1 MKNSKKLFSL
11 LISLVLVLSLYQPGI
26 AADVFNAAVSFN
38 QSSLSAGE
46 LTATFAVAASG
57 SDNVIM
63 SVNYYRSD
71 GTLESFNAQ
80 NVTPAL
86 TSGYYISQASLSLA
100 IPDDI
105 AFGDYVK
112 AIVISAETLQPATYL
127 SDNTL
132 YCTMGLDPDVTYD
145 GLVDRYYTLDS
156 PDGSIALTSLTG
168 SANRDLIVAEEGSI
182 FRLKDMGEGEYA
194 FENGEKYTD
203 RLKQNDET
211 TPRMGVY
218 IPSSATQRWLLDEY
232 EDGYSI
238 QSVSNSTYL
247 AIVDGE
253 VVLSDTPYAFTL
265 TLRGDTP
272 FSLATALDGF
282 ALLTEAQQ
290 TRYVEI
296 FTSVGASVFP
306 YAENGSTS
314 FLARSEAALTTLYA
328 EKDSMTAEEQRDKLL
343 EIMSKPL
350 YYSSS
355 STLTCDVKD
364 IPTLPDT
371 DVTITQ
377 ADPVQTT
384 HYIWDLGTVS
394 CYLIKVTYTTSTT
407 SQTVSVYT
415 TDPDYGNVQNSI
427 EALGN
432 FPYFYRQYIKN
443 MYVYESNNNTYNC
456 GGEELFV
463 LVSWVVD
470 VEGITRGFAHELGH
484 SLDMMANGNLSNS
497 STHWCQG
504 SKWQSCV
511 ADDIVTISGYGNSNY
526 YEGIAEFSRLYMA
539 SYNDR
544 DRMLGMEQLFPNQ
557 LASFNR
563 LLTKV
568 GGPVLYGG
576 TE

>member
-11 LISLVLVLSLYQPGI
+11 LIALVLVLSLYQPGI
-26 AADVFNAAVSFN
+26 AADVFNAGVSFD
-38 QSSLSAGE
+38 QSSLVSGE
-46 LTATFAVAASG
+46 LTATIAVAASA
-57 SDNVIM
+57 SDDVLL
-63 SVNYYRSD
+63 SVNFYRSD
-71 GTLESFNAQ
+71 GSLETFNAQ
-80 NVTPAL
+80 RVTPTL
-86 TSGYYISQASLSLA
+86 TSGYYISQASLSLT

-105 AFGDYVK
+105 AFGDYIK

-145 GLVDRYYTLDS
+145 GLSERYYTLDS
-156 PDGSIALTSLTG
+156 PDGSIALTGSEGYDLTV
-168 SANRDLIVAEEGSI
+168 SDEGSI
-182 FRLKDMGEGEYA
+182 LRLKDMGEGEYA
-194 FENGEKYTD
+194 FENGEKSTD
-203 RLKQNDET
+203 RLTQGEESVCMDE
-211 TPRMGVY
+211 Y
-218 IPSSATQRWLLDEY
+218 ISGSATQRWLLDEY
-232 EDGYSI
+232 DGGYSI
-238 QSVSNSTYL
+238 QSVSNLTYL
-247 AIVDGE
+247 AIVDDV
-253 VVLSDTPYAFTL
+253 VVLSDEPYAFAL

-306 YAENGSTS
+306 NATKQTT
-314 FLARSEAALTTLYA
+314 FLARSEEELTALYSQR
-328 EKDSMTAEEQRDKLL
+328 DSLTSEEQRSKLL
-343 EIMSKPL
+343 EIMSTPL

-377 ADPVQTT
+377 ADPVSTT

-394 CYLIKVTYTTSTT
+394 CYLIKVTYTTDTT

-432 FPYFYRQYIKN
+432 FPYAYRQYIKTI
-443 MYVYESNNNTYNC
+443 YVYESDGNSYNC

-463 LVSWVVD
+463 RIAWVCTVSD
-470 VEGITRGFAHELGH
+470 ITRGFAHELGH
-484 SLDMMANGNLSNS
+484 SLDMMANGNLNNS

-568 GGPVLYGG
+568 GGPVLYGS
-576 TE
+576 T